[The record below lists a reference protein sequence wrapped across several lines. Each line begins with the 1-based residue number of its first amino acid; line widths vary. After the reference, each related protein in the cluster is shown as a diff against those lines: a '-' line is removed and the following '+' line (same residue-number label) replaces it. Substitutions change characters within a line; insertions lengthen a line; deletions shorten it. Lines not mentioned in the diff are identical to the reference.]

1 MLYVTRGENDTGQR
15 LVSCPHVR
23 TGVVNQ
29 WLYPDG
35 SAVYEVTGVAFGLF
49 FRPSHRT
56 IIIWCQ
62 DCFETFGK
70 GNAKKLEK
78 KEGLGDSLTV

>member
-1 MLYVTRGENDTGQR
+1 MLYVTRGTNDTGQR
-15 LVSCPHVR
+15 VVSCPHGR
-23 TGVVNQ
+23 TGNVNQ

-49 FRPSHRT
+49 FRPSKQT
-56 IIIWCQ
+56 IVIWCQ

-70 GNAKKLEK
+70 RDAKKIER
-78 KEGLGDSLTV
+78 KEGSSDPLTV